1 MSPPRSLA
9 AAVLLTAGLALFAG
23 RPAAGDDTAGKP
35 ALEVRVDAI
44 ERKFAAEL
52 RQAED
57 RMQGELDEMK
67 GELKRMEARL
77 DSCEA
82 ETATFG
88 QAVAVIDSRRR
99 VQAEARCQGHGL
111 QTMLSACC
119 LAGTGGGGGHR
130 RELQDGCSGFPA
142 SCSTE
147 CADLFVEYYG
157 GCQDIIATM
166 PAVEKAEFDSFY
178 GQCNEAAQV
187 AAAMDGASPAMIYHV
202 LVVNPVGSTGGGEP
216 SVPSPPTSPTEP
228 GGAVAAQEFRR
239 VCTSVN
245 LATCVPQCNALTYG
259 FLLSIEIDG
268 RGTVLTCNKVD
279 RWFSWQGQ
287 ASLGGY
293 IGADFNAFF
302 SSVVSGAAGTYLAI
316 LDEDRNVH
324 TDMVIEPGQ
333 AVKIS
338 GNRSMR
344 HNQ

>member
-52 RQAED
+52 RQGED

-111 QTMLSACC
+111 QTMMSACC

-178 GQCNEAAQV
+178 G
-187 AAAMDGASPAMIYHV
+187 
-202 LVVNPVGSTGGGEP
+202 
-216 SVPSPPTSPTEP
+216 
-228 GGAVAAQEFRR
+228 
-239 VCTSVN
+239 
-245 LATCVPQCNALTYG
+245 
-259 FLLSIEIDG
+259 
-268 RGTVLTCNKVD
+268 
-279 RWFSWQGQ
+279 
-287 ASLGGY
+287 
-293 IGADFNAFF
+293 
-302 SSVVSGAAGTYLAI
+302 
-316 LDEDRNVH
+316 
-324 TDMVIEPGQ
+324 
-333 AVKIS
+333 
-338 GNRSMR
+338 
-344 HNQ
+344 